1 MLKKLWEMVNSSETI
16 EDVAKTEKVI
26 RSAGDSITND
36 EFDELMMAL
45 SYISREC
52 YHRK

>member
-1 MLKKLWEMVNSSETI
+1 MLEKLWKMVNTSTTL
-16 EDVAKTEKVI
+16 EDVFETEKAI
-26 RSAGDSITND
+26 REAGDNITYD

-45 SYISREC
+45 MYISREC